1 MASQNPNP
9 NPNPRTPKTYPHVIV
24 QNQDSSSKS
33 SPIFGNHKS
42 FSHSSMYP
50 TIDKQD
56 LFPNKDDNPYSPSA
70 PPISL
75 EEIIL
80 TVPGAILHLI
90 DKHYSIELACGDLS
104 IIRLRQGEN
113 TVAILASVADEIRW
127 PLAKDE
133 AAVKLDTSH
142 YFFTIRAPKES
153 GSDSS
158 DDDEPAKGTKIKS
171 ESAKDSDLLLNY
183 GLTIASKGQDKLL
196 EELDGI
202 LEIYSGFSVQKVDGK
217 GEGKESEV
225 LDGSVAKEFSPA
237 DLKSEKKEVMEDR
250 CRAYWTT
257 LAPNVEDYSGL
268 SAKLIAAGS
277 GQLVK
282 GILWCGDVTMDR
294 LKWGNEVLKNRMD
307 PAEKSKISPDT
318 MKRIQRV
325 KKVTKMTEKVATG
338 VLSGVV
344 KVSGFFTSSVA
355 NSRMGKKFFGLLPG
369 EVVLASLDGFNKV
382 CDAVEIA
389 GKNVMSTS
397 STVTTGLVNH
407 RKASVL
413 ARKRIT
419 SLLKKVE
426 TLDDMPVRV
435 SVWSGR

>member
-1 MASQNPNP
+1 
-9 NPNPRTPKTYPHVIV
+9 
-24 QNQDSSSKS
+24 
-33 SPIFGNHKS
+33 
-42 FSHSSMYP
+42 MYP

-80 TVPGAILHLI
+80 TVPGVILHLI

-158 DDDEPAKGTKIKS
+158 DDDELGKGTKTKS
-171 ESAKDSDLLLNY
+171 GSAKDLDLLLNY
-183 GLTIASKGQDKLL
+183 GLTIASKGQEKLL
-196 EELDGI
+196 KELDGI
-202 LEIYSGFSVQKVDGK
+202 LEIYSGFSVQKVEGK
-217 GEGKESEV
+217 GKGKESEV

-268 SAKLIAAGS
+268 AAKLIAAGS

-294 LKWGNEVLKNRMD
+294 LKRGNEVLKNRMD
-307 PAEKSKISPDT
+307 PAEKSEISPET
-318 MKRIQRV
+318 MKRIQRFA
-325 KKVTKMTEKVATG
+325 E
-338 VLSGVV
+338 
-344 KVSGFFTSSVA
+344 FFSELC
-355 NSRMGKKFFGLLPG
+355 GK
-369 EVVLASLDGFNKV
+369 
-382 CDAVEIA
+382 
-389 GKNVMSTS
+389 
-397 STVTTGLVNH
+397 
-407 RKASVL
+407 
-413 ARKRIT
+413 
-419 SLLKKVE
+419 
-426 TLDDMPVRV
+426 
-435 SVWSGR
+435 